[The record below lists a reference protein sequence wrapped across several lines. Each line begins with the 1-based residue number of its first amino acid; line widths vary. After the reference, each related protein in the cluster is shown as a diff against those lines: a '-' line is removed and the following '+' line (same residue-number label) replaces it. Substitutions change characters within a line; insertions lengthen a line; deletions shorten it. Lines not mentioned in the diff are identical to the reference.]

1 MDSEA
6 NIDMVPWTISWNNCY
21 YY

>member
-6 NIDMVPWTISWNNCY
+6 NIDMVPWTISRNNCY